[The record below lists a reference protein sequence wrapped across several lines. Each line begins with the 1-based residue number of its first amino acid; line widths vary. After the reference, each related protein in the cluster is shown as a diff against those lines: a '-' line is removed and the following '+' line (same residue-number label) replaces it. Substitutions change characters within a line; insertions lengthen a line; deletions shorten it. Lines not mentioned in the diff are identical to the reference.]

1 MTSLAAPLAGSI
13 NNGLQWN
20 GLIDSQVAAAPGLAA
35 GLHCVAPSCGN
46 LAANFVALLL
56 KLRATFNSILL
67 ATINKARREGGQW
80 EEGKGFCGNSAE
92 TVETARNQSKS

>member
-1 MTSLAAPLAGSI
+1 MAG
-13 NNGLQWN
+13 WN
-20 GLIDSQVAAAPGLAA
+20 GLIDSQVTAAPRLRA
-35 GLHCVAPSCGN
+35 GLSCVAPSCGN

-67 ATINKARREGGQW
+67 ATINKARVEGAEW
-80 EEGKGFCGNSAE
+80 EDGKGFCENSAE